1 MDEPSQWLCSFFFPV
16 LTQKGERE
24 GTESEKVEKEN
35 PREARP

>member
-1 MDEPSQWLCSFFFPV
+1 MNQVNGSVHFFFPV